1 MQDIHTIGGGRI
13 FNGGGGGGGG
23 GGDRRLRPHH
33 HPNHQ
38 ALKCPRC
45 DSLNTKFC
53 YYNNYNLSQPRHFCK
68 SCRRYWTK
76 GGVLRNVPVGGG
88 CRKAKRSKTKPSSET
103 TTAAA
108 AAAAAVPPQPQQQ
121 HRDERKANSLSSSES
136 SSLTAA
142 NSNVAVTNNNNNNDN
157 DNNNNNS
164 SAGGTAEAVSAV
176 TSHSNLINVSE
187 SKFYG
192 NPNNLGF
199 EPGLLEQG
207 SDCGIFSEIGSFT
220 SLITSS
226 NNETLSFGFSTVLN
240 GQGLEQGQ
248 WQQQQKMM
256 NIGGEEISGGLLDQ
270 TVQVELSNLHSR
282 SEGEGS
288 GGFGPLDWQGSGDQ
302 GLFDLPNAVDQ
313 TYWSQSQW
321 TDQDHPNLYLPQ
333 NSIALWL
340 ENVPRHHETRK
351 TVTIIANGGVVDFDE
366 EKRGEGKGWGNVRIK
381 R

>member
-1 MQDIHTIGGGRI
+1 MQDIHSIEGGRI
-13 FNGGGGGGGG
+13 FSGGGG
-23 GGDRRLRPHH
+23 GGDRRLRPNHH
-33 HPNHQ
+33 QNHQ

-45 DSLNTKFC
+45 DSLSTKFC

-88 CRKAKRSKTKPSSET
+88 CRKAKRSKTKLSSET
-103 TTAAA
+103 TTATDDTSAL
-108 AAAAAVPPQPQQQ
+108 PQLQQQ
-121 HRDERKANSLSSSES
+121 HRDQRKENSHSSSES

-142 NSNVAVTNNNNNNDN
+142 NSNVAATNNNNN
-157 DNNNNNS
+157 NNNNNS

-176 TSHSNLINVSE
+176 TSHSNLINVSD

-192 NPNNLGF
+192 NPNNLGI
-199 EPGLLEQG
+199 EPGFLEQG

-226 NNETLSFGFSTVLN
+226 NNETVPFGFGTVLN

-248 WQQQQKMM
+248 WQQQQQKIISM
-256 NIGGEEISGGLLDQ
+256 GGEEITGGLLDQ
-270 TVQVELSNLHSR
+270 TVQVELSNLQNR
-282 SEGEGS
+282 SEGGGC

-302 GLFDLPNAVDQ
+302 GLFDLPIAVDQ

-321 TDQDHPNLYLPQ
+321 TDQDHPSLYLP
-333 NSIALWL
+333 
-340 ENVPRHHETRK
+340 
-351 TVTIIANGGVVDFDE
+351 
-366 EKRGEGKGWGNVRIK
+366 
-381 R
+381 